1 MQTHSKLE
9 VSVGLFVMAGAA
21 ALAYLSFTLGGLE
34 VAEPRYD
41 LQARFSSVGDLKRGD
56 AVKLAGVHV
65 GEVSAIALVD
75 YSASVTLSISRAL
88 EVPKDTI
95 ASIQTSG
102 LLGDA
107 YVSLS
112 AGASGE
118 NLPPGGSIGHT
129 EAAISISELLA
140 KYAFGSLDSNPP
152 EQAPRRSE
160 DPAPPALDL
169 LQ

>member
-1 MQTHSKLE
+1 MQTHTKLE
-9 VSVGLFVMAGAA
+9 VSVGLFVIVGAA
-21 ALAYLSFTLGGLE
+21 ALAYLSFTLGGLK
-34 VAEPRYD
+34 VAEPRYE

-56 AVKLAGVHV
+56 AVRLAGVHV
-65 GEVSAIALVD
+65 GEVSEIALVD
-75 YSASVTLSISRAL
+75 YTASVRLRITQSL
-88 EVPKDTI
+88 ELPQDTI

-112 AGASGE
+112 AGASSE
-118 NLPPGGSIGHT
+118 NLPPGGRIGHT

-140 KYAFGSLDSNPP
+140 KYAFGSLDTDAP
-152 EQAPRRSE
+152 EPAPSRSE
-160 DPAPPALDL
+160 GAPHTEDL